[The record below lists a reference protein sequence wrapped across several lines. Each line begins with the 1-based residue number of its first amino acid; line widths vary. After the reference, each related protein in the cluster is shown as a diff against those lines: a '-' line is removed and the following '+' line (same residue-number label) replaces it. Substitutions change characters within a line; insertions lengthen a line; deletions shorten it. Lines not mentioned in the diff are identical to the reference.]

1 MILLVFILS
10 LLAAILIGI
19 PIAFG
24 LILSGIVMMWWLG
37 ALDWQLIAL
46 QMTNGADSFPLL
58 AIPFFMLAGEAMNAG
73 GISKRLVNFG
83 MTLVGHKRG
92 GLGYVTIVAALL
104 LASLSGSAVAD
115 TAVLAGMLLPIM
127 RQAGYDIIHSGGLI
141 ASGGIIAPI
150 LPPSIGYIVFG
161 VAGGVSITKLFMAGI
176 APGIM
181 MALTL
186 AVTWWFLSRNS
197 EVSMPQR
204 APLREVLKAAGQA
217 SLAFILPVIII
228 VGLKAGIFTPTEA
241 GVVACVYAIFIGMF
255 VYRELHP
262 KMLYHVMI
270 AAVRTTAS
278 VMLLVAAAS
287 ITAYL
292 VAIANIPG
300 VIGDMLSGVREHPVL
315 LMLVIMTIILVVGT
329 ALDFI
334 PTILILTPVLL
345 PIAKSAGIDPV
356 YFGVMFIMAGAIGL
370 LTPPVGAV
378 LNVVCAVGN
387 MRYTDAVRGGVPFL
401 IVQACLILL
410 LALFPQLVIVPA
422 NWFY

>member
-127 RQAGYDIIHSGGLI
+127 RQAGYDINHSGGLI

-197 EVSMPQR
+197 EVSVPKR

-387 MRYTDAVRGGVPFL
+387 MRYTDAVRGVVPFL
-401 IVQACLILL
+401 IVQAFLILL

>member
-127 RQAGYDIIHSGGLI
+127 RQAGYDINHSGGLI

>member
-127 RQAGYDIIHSGGLI
+127 RQAGYDINHSGGLI

-186 AVTWWFLSRNS
+186 VVTWWFLSRNS
-197 EVSMPQR
+197 EVSVPQR

-387 MRYTDAVRGGVPFL
+387 MRYTDAVRGVVPFL
-401 IVQACLILL
+401 IVQAFLILL

>member
-127 RQAGYDIIHSGGLI
+127 RQAGYDINHSGGLI

-197 EVSMPQR
+197 EVSVPQR

-387 MRYTDAVRGGVPFL
+387 MRYTDAVRGVVPFL
-401 IVQACLILL
+401 IVQAFLILL

>member
-127 RQAGYDIIHSGGLI
+127 RQAGYDINHSGGLI

-197 EVSMPQR
+197 EVSVPQR

-217 SLAFILPVIII
+217 SLASSF
-228 VGLKAGIFTPTEA
+228 
-241 GVVACVYAIFIGMF
+241 
-255 VYRELHP
+255 R
-262 KMLYHVMI
+262 
-270 AAVRTTAS
+270 
-278 VMLLVAAAS
+278 
-287 ITAYL
+287 
-292 VAIANIPG
+292 
-300 VIGDMLSGVREHPVL
+300 
-315 LMLVIMTIILVVGT
+315 
-329 ALDFI
+329 
-334 PTILILTPVLL
+334 
-345 PIAKSAGIDPV
+345 
-356 YFGVMFIMAGAIGL
+356 
-370 LTPPVGAV
+370 
-378 LNVVCAVGN
+378 
-387 MRYTDAVRGGVPFL
+387 
-401 IVQACLILL
+401 
-410 LALFPQLVIVPA
+410 
-422 NWFY
+422 